1 MVIDLY
7 LCTTKMILINYMSLG
22 YNCTE
27 RYKSNVLYIMTMITM
42 IKVMAI
48 LLLLLLVIIIKK
60 KAKVKR
66 VFKNKLYSMQS
77 VKGE

>member
-7 LCTTKMILINYMSLG
+7 FCTTKMILINCMSLV

-27 RYKSNVLYIMTMITM
+27 HHQSHVLYIMAKIIMI
-42 IKVMAI
+42 VLMAL

-60 KAKVKR
+60 KLKTIAE
-66 VFKNKLYSMQS
+66 
-77 VKGE
+77 GESKEVT

>member
-7 LCTTKMILINYMSLG
+7 LCTTKMILINYMSLV

-27 RYKSNVLYIMTMITM
+27 RYKSHVLYIMAKIIMI
-42 IKVMAI
+42 ILMAI
-48 LLLLLLVIIIKK
+48 LLLLLLLLVIIVKK

-66 VFKNKLYSMQS
+66 VN
-77 VKGE
+77 